1 MGRLVIIIGQ
11 LASGKTTLADYMVEH
26 KGFKRIKT
34 VTTRPMRPGEDDSSY
49 TFVTKE
55 EFKELLDEDMLAEF
69 TSFTVAG
76 GDTWYYGSP
85 KSEYETDKD
94 VVVVLNP
101 QGMLMIAN
109 QYEHAEVIYLK
120 ADLELLIKR
129 GLDRGDNPVELCRR
143 LITDTPLFEEVEAVG
158 MYSTMYFVE
167 GESAQHIYDT
177 VVDQEAVDRM
187 VGALDPDLGLPQMV
201 PESVLNGGDA
211 E

>member
-49 TFVTKE
+49 TFATKE
-55 EFKELLDEDMLAEF
+55 EFKELLDKDLLAEF
-69 TSFTVAG
+69 TAFAVAG
-76 GDTWYYGSP
+76 GDRWYYGSP

-109 QYEHAEVIYLK
+109 QYAHAEVIYLK

-129 GLDRGDNPVELCRR
+129 GFDRGDNPVELCRR
-143 LITDTPLFEEVEAVG
+143 LITDAPLFEEVEKLG
-158 MYSTMYFVE
+158 MYSAMYFVD
-167 GESAQHIYDT
+167 GDSAQDIYDG
-177 VVDQEAVDRM
+177 VVSQEAVDRM
-187 VGALDPDLGLPQMV
+187 KEEMGPDLGLL
-201 PESVLNGGDA
+201 EYSRALS
-211 E
+211 